1 MAITLL
7 LRLVFW
13 CCNFIKA
20 SHMSIEHC
28 RFIYVTNRV
37 ELAPTGMLAKID
49 LSFIPVIDVSL
60 SQESYELE

>member
-1 MAITLL
+1 
-7 LRLVFW
+7 
-13 CCNFIKA
+13 
-20 SHMSIEHC
+20 MSIEHC